1 MDLLQRM
8 LKKHPADRLTSKEAL
23 NHPAFDSVLSK
34 SPLIVRKMFDPNE
47 LIKFKEMTEEWVY

>member
-1 MDLLQRM
+1 MDLLQKM
-8 LKKHPADRLTSKEAL
+8 LKKYPGERLSSREAL

-47 LIKFKEMTEEWVY
+47 LIKFKEMTEE

>member
-8 LKKHPADRLTSKEAL
+8 LNKNPSERLSSKEAL
-23 NHPAFDSVLSK
+23 NHPAFESVLSK

-47 LIKFKEMTEEWVY
+47 LIKFKEMTEE